1 MSIYDM
7 IMITGMYTLSWH
19 LYTVEDYQLK
29 QVHLRPDTTEKSG
42 LAFPV

>member
-7 IMITGMYTLSWH
+7 IMITGMYTLSGH

-29 QVHLRPDTTEKSG
+29 SIKDRIQHRIQQKRV
-42 LAFPV
+42 V